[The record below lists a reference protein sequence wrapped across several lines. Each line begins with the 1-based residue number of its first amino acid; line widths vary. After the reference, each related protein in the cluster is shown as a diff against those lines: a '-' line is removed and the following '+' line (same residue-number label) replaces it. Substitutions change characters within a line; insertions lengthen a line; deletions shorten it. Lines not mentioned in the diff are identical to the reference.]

1 MRKSKQENRDDAAKA
16 ISLTM
21 KRLMTN
27 MRLLLEAELESDG
40 MTLAQLRMLNAVHE
54 ESDISS
60 AELARICYITP
71 QSMQTLVVRAEREG
85 WIKRSPSPKNRR
97 ILATVLTPKGKK
109 VYDRAIELWA
119 VLSRDMWAETKLGE
133 MQELN
138 AVLSAAVDR
147 LQPRL
152 DDLHQRQSAKRKSA

>member
-1 MRKSKQENRDDAAKA
+1 MRKSNHENRDAAAKA

-40 MTLAQLRMLNAVHE
+40 MTLAQLRMLNALNEVPE
-54 ESDISS
+54 ISS
-60 AELARICYITP
+60 AELARTCYITP
-71 QSMQTLVVRAEREG
+71 QSMQSLVVRAEREG
-85 WIKRSPSPKNRR
+85 WIKRSPSATNRR
-97 ILATVLTPKGKK
+97 ILSAVLTPKGKK
-109 VYDRAIELWA
+109 AYDRAIELWA
-119 VLSRDMWAETKLGE
+119 VLSREMWAQTKLTE

-147 LQPRL
+147 LQPKL
-152 DDLHQRQSAKRKSA
+152 NELHERQFAKRKSS

>member
-1 MRKSKQENRDDAAKA
+1 MRKSIHENRDAAAKA

-40 MTLAQLRMLNAVHE
+40 TTLAQLRMLNALNE
-54 ESDISS
+54 EADISS
-60 AELARICYITP
+60 AELARTCYITP
-71 QSMQTLVVRAEREG
+71 QSMQTLVARAEREG
-85 WIKRSPSPKNRR
+85 WVKRSPSPKNRR
-97 ILATVLTPKGKK
+97 ILTTVLTPKGKK
-109 VYDRAIELWA
+109 VYDRAIDRWA
-119 VLSRDMWAETKLGE
+119 VLSREMWAETKLAE

-152 DDLHQRQSAKRKSA
+152 DELHERQSAKRKSI

>member
-60 AELARICYITP
+60 AELARTCYITP
-71 QSMQTLVVRAEREG
+71 QSMQSLVVRAEREG
-85 WIKRSPSPKNRR
+85 WIKRSPSPRNRR
-97 ILATVLTPKGKK
+97 ILTTVLTPKGKK
-109 VYDRAIELWA
+109 AYERAIELWA
-119 VLSRDMWAETKLGE
+119 VLSHDMWAETKLE
-133 MQELN
+133 QMQELN